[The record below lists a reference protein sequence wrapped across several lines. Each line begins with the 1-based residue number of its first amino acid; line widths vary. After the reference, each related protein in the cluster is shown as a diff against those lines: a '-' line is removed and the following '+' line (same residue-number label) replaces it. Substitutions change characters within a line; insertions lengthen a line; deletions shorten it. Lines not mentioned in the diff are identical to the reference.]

1 MNELLE
7 VKRRELE
14 LVNHYFSD
22 SGSYT
27 EIVPETA
34 TSMYDQLLKLHTT
47 IRVCQDAAKL
57 NFVEI
62 GRCLA
67 EIERDKLYYC
77 VACGP
82 GRRDGYSNFYKFC
95 EGVFGFKK
103 TTVVNLL
110 KVYRAFCNQTDG
122 QLSVEYI
129 NYSYCQ
135 LVELSSVEKYRERIP
150 ATCSSRDIKRL
161 RELYKTYTPPQGTS
175 FKDDLE
181 EYGRRHKAELA
192 EQNASRNKLCFQP
205 APKAPSPTAVAE
217 PAAEEKEDVREV
229 VTENAAPTLYT
240 SDVIEGLLAQL
251 ELLRK
256 SSEGA
261 QWEKAI
267 GIMQDAFR
275 NREPK
280 LIRGYI
286 EVSELKTE
294 IAKLKKATWSS
305 TENIMRGKLG
315 LKNREERKNW
325 LLHLLDDKTILP
337 WVDLSSVGC
346 KLYRYD
352 FENGASLIFAVYSSS
367 ERHQCYGYDI
377 IENGKAWFMN
387 GFSESQLV
395 DWMTSHAK
403 EI

>member
-14 LVNHYFSD
+14 PAKCYFD
-22 SGSYT
+22 ESGSYT
-27 EIVPETA
+27 EIVPEAATA
-34 TSMYDQLLKLHTT
+34 MYDRLMQLHTS
-47 IRVCQDAAKL
+47 IRVCQDQVKL

-67 EIERDKLYYC
+67 EIEREKLYSC
-77 VACGP
+77 VACGS
-82 GRRDGYSNFYKFC
+82 GRLDGYNNFYKFC
-95 EGVFGFKK
+95 EGIFGFKK
-103 TTVVNLL
+103 STVANLL
-110 KVYRAFCNQTDG
+110 KVYRTFCNQTEG
-122 QLSVEYI
+122 LLRVEYL

-135 LVELSSVEKYRERIP
+135 LVELSSVDKYRDRIP

-161 RELYKTYTPPQGTS
+161 RELYKTYTPPQGTT

-192 EQNASRNKLCFQP
+192 KKNEGRNKLCFQP
-205 APKAPSPTAVAE
+205 APRASSSTV
-217 PAAEEKEDVREV
+217 AAEAASEENEDVREV

-261 QWEKAI
+261 RWEAAI
-267 GIMQDAFR
+267 KLMQNAFVLR
-275 NREPK
+275 KPELVRSY
-280 LIRGYI
+280 G
-286 EVSELKTE
+286 EVVELKTE
-294 IAKLKKATWSS
+294 IVRLREGTGLSDG
-305 TENIMRGKLG
+305 NIMRGKLG

-325 LLHLLDDKTILP
+325 LVHLLDDKTILP
-337 WVDLSSVGC
+337 WKDLSSIGC

-352 FENGASLIFAVYSSS
+352 FENGASLILAVYSSS
-367 ERHQCYGYDI
+367 ERHHCYGYDI

-387 GFSESQLV
+387 GYSESQLV
-395 DWMTSHAK
+395 DWLTSHAK